1 MSEMKKS
8 RMYRL
13 AALAVLKDDDIAY
26 DETIDI
32 ICELG
37 AAERSAK
44 YGEKME
50 AEKAAKA
57 AE

>member
-1 MSEMKKS
+1 MSGTKKS
-8 RMYRL
+8 TLYRL
-13 AALAVLKDDDIAY
+13 AAIAVLKDDDLHY
-26 DETIDI
+26 DDTLDI